1 MAIADPTAP
10 VAGNSEL
17 VRIGPGKLWVAPF
30 GTALPVTL
38 ADAPNAAFRE
48 VGFTTEGSVVNYS
61 QTSDGVEV
69 AERLRPI
76 KSIITAVEMTF
87 EVSLAQLSVDNL
99 ALAMNA
105 DPATAIVETAAE
117 RVFVWPKSGGTSRV
131 SLIWQSDD
139 NLEREVLVKC
149 FAGGDI
155 AVPRRKG
162 VEPAALAVTF
172 TIEENSTTSILL
184 DGDTIYPDAYYIQD
198 IDLDTAAA

>member
-1 MAIADPTAP
+1 MAITAP
-10 VAGNSEL
+10 DQPVVGNGEL

-30 GTALPVTL
+30 GTALPTAL

-76 KSIITAVEMTF
+76 KSIITGVELTF
-87 EVSLAQLSVDNL
+87 EVTLAQLSMDNL

-105 DPATAIVETAAE
+105 GPTAITETANE
-117 RVFVWPKSGGTSRV
+117 RIFVWPKSGGTSRV
-131 SLIWQSDD
+131 SMIWQSDD

-155 AVPRRKG
+155 AIPRRKG
-162 VEPAALAVTF
+162 VEPAALNITF
-172 TIEENSTTSILL
+172 TVEENSTVEVTI
-184 DGDTIYPDAYYIQD
+184 DGDDLLPDAYYIQD
-198 IDLDTAAA
+198 VDLDTAAA